1 MNILPFPGGLE
12 NSQNGLLVL
21 AVLAALYYLLRPA
34 GTSGGRWAVLKTI
47 PVASMALAAND
58 AGAPVALI
66 AGLALSALG
75 DFLLAHKGDKAFL
88 GGLAAFLAA
97 HVAYIW
103 LFLGSAGA
111 GVFVIPSEAWR
122 LAGALVILLHSANMA
137 RLLIPAVETAMRLPV
152 IAYMLAIT
160 LMGVSGA
167 FHATPQVFAGVVLF
181 IISDTFLATE
191 RFLVTDDSS
200 HRKWLGPAVWIT
212 YIAGQ
217 LLILTGIAGH

>member
-1 MNILPFPGGLE
+1 MSILPFSGSLQ

-34 GTSGGRWAVLKTI
+34 DTSGGRWAVLKTI
-47 PVASMALAAND
+47 PVASMALVANSAA
-58 AGAPVALI
+58 APMALI

-88 GGLAAFLAA
+88 AGLAAFLAA

-103 LFLGSAGA
+103 LFLGSAGSGA
-111 GVFVIPSEAWR
+111 FVIPAEAWR
-122 LAGALVILLHSANMA
+122 LAGAIVIAIHSANMA
-137 RLLIPAVETAMRLPV
+137 RLLIPAVESAMRLPV
-152 IAYMLAIT
+152 LAYVLAIT
-160 LMGVSGA
+160 LMGLSGA
-167 FHATPQVFAGVVLF
+167 LHATPHVFAGVVLF

-191 RFLVTDDSS
+191 RFLVTADSR
-200 HRKWLGPAVWIT
+200 HRVWLGPAVWIT

-217 LLILTGIAGH
+217 LLILTGIVV